1 MIKHDFG
8 ENVNFTKE
16 KILQSYVQENTHTQ
30 KPNLNN
36 KVHIESSELKDS

>member
-1 MIKHDFG
+1 MINHDFG

-16 KILQSYVQENTHTQ
+16 KILKSYIQENTHTR

-36 KVHIESSELKDS
+36 KVHIESSESKDS